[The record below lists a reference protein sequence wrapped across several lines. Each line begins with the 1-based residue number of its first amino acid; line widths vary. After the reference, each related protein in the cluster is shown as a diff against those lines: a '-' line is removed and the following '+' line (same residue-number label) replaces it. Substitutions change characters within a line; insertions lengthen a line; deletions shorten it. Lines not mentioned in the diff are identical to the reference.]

1 MEPIVQTWLALQC
14 QTLPGVA
21 RGIVMLRS
29 GDDPKAELVA
39 WPANQP
45 PAPELVSAAQAAIQ
59 RGRLLET
66 GSDSPDGPD
75 VRVVAAPMR
84 QGNQSTT

>member
-39 WPANQP
+39 WPANH
-45 PAPELVSAAQAAIQ
+45 
-59 RGRLLET
+59 
-66 GSDSPDGPD
+66 
-75 VRVVAAPMR
+75 VAKSFCPLALIIH
-84 QGNQSTT
+84 N